1 MKKLPFKK
9 RRLLLLIPVI
19 LFTLDAT
26 VDEIRIDL
34 YQGIATAVTG
44 IIAVYNVPFIISAAH
59 SKPKYIEDI
68 ILEYELTDE
77 KRDKYKRVFE
87 YVIGTLSSLLLG
99 GLVYNTLR
107 TNNEITSWMNLAG
120 IAGGILSMYGKFL
133 KFAGKIFLSC
143 LDKLKQRKERN
154 STTNRTE
161 IAMQDITRITF
172 TPTSTETKASP
183 ATLPPDHF
191 IKSQLSK
198 HSISTRERSN
208 T

>member
-1 MKKLPFKK
+1 MTNLPFKK
-9 RRLLLLIPVI
+9 RRLLLILPVI

-26 VDEIRIDL
+26 IEDIRIDL

-44 IIAVYNVPFIISAAH
+44 MTIVYNIPFIISAAH

-68 ILEYELTDE
+68 ILEYELTD
-77 KRDKYKRVFE
+77 DKKERYKRVFE

-99 GLVYNTLR
+99 GLVYNTLK
-107 TNNEITSWMNLAG
+107 TNNEITGWMNLAG

-133 KFAGKIFLSC
+133 KFAGKAFLSC

-154 STTNRTE
+154 STTNQTE
-161 IAMQDITRITF
+161 IAMQDISRITV
-172 TPTSTETKASP
+172 SP
-183 ATLPPDHF
+183 ATKTQTPASLPPDHF
-191 IKSQLSK
+191 IKSQLRK
-198 HSISTRERSN
+198 QTIATRARSN